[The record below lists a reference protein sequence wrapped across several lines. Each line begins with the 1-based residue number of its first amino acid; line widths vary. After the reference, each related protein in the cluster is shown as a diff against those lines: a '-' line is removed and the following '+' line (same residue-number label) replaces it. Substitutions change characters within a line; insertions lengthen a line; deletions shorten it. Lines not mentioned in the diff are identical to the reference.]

1 MQWHATKLAPGSVL
15 HAMAC
20 DQACQGASCMHRH
33 VTKPARER
41 PACGGHVAKLAAGV
55 GPRLW
60 RQCVC
65 AQRSWPCSP
74 GPRVG
79 QTGKLPGFEEMDLS
93 ILLDVLCK
101 TDVLLVHIAAPPP
114 RASRGLRIASSVF
127 AVTRVTICLH
137 MHCTVM

>member
-55 GPRLW
+55 GPPGAAAVAPVM
-60 RQCVC
+60 CVHKGHGS
-65 AQRSWPCSP
+65 AARSAR
-74 GPRVG
+74 GLGGEAARVRR
-79 QTGKLPGFEEMDLS
+79 
-93 ILLDVLCK
+93 DVAL
-101 TDVLLVHIAAPPP
+101 HIAGRPA
-114 RASRGLRIASSVF
+114 
-127 AVTRVTICLH
+127 
-137 MHCTVM
+137 